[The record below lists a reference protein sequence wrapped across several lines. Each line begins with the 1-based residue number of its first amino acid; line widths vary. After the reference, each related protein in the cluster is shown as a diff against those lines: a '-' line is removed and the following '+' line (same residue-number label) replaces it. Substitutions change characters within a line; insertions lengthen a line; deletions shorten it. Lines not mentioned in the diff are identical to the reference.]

1 MTCLCVLIF
10 LVLVNV
16 SCGSKETHRQINDSG
31 ITFVTYIE
39 NDDLLNF
46 PQTQAWCSALGGHL
60 PFIQSQ
66 DDMDFLADKVIQK
79 NFGHDLTWLGMT
91 IKQAPECNSWLDGSR
106 LLFDFQWYGSCKNDN
121 HCHSSTECA
130 LIIRSKDGDHKKVC
144 MFDYSEMARAVCV
157 VEKTLK
163 HDVDALM
170 KTVDDFKKQ
179 LETTQQ
185 YLLSLDEMFQNTQKD
200 FQEQKNSIK
209 QLQKNAK
216 DTVAKMDSMTKASS
230 EMNDEITKLK
240 KSNESTEQKLKTSN
254 IILYILLG
262 FFILA
267 MGAATFVI
275 VRQHNVERK
284 RMKVAQ
290 TAAFKSGQENAV
302 ANEIY
307 DNL

>member
-1 MTCLCVLIF
+1 MKCLPVLIL

-16 SCGSKETHRQINDSG
+16 SCASKETRRQMNDPG
-31 ITFVTYIE
+31 FTLLTYIE
-39 NDDLLNF
+39 HNDLLSF
-46 PQTQAWCSALGGHL
+46 PQTQTWCNSLGGHL

-66 DDMDFLADKVIQK
+66 EDMDFLADKVIQK
-79 NFGHDLTWLGMT
+79 DVGHELTWLGMT
-91 IKQAPECNSWLDGSR
+91 LKQAPKCDFWLDGSR
-106 LLFDFQWYGSCKNDN
+106 RSFTFEWYGSCSQDQ

-130 LIIRSKDGDHKKVC
+130 LIIRSKDTDHKKVC
-144 MFDYSEMARAVCV
+144 MFDYSEVARAVCV
-157 VEKTLK
+157 VERTLK

>member
-170 KTVDDFKKQ
+170 QTVDDLKKE

-185 YLLSLDEMFQNTQKD
+185 HLVSLDKMCQNTQKN
-200 FQEQKNSIK
+200 FEGQQNSIK
-209 QLQKNAK
+209 QLQQDTKN
-216 DTVAKMDSMTKASS
+216 TVTKMDSLTKASS
-230 EMNDEITKLK
+230 DMNDKITKFK
-240 KSNESTEQKLKTSN
+240 KSTEKKLKTSN
-254 IILYILLG
+254 IVLYILLG

-267 MGAATFVI
+267 VGVAIFVI
-275 VRQHNVERK
+275 VQQRNVERK
-284 RMKVAQ
+284 RREVTQKVAS
-290 TAAFKSGQENAV
+290 KSGQDNAV
-302 ANEIY
+302 AKEIY